1 MATKSYTN
9 TYRGPGQEFLT
20 AKVERDLL
28 ERWIHQGDPRALDRL
43 VSSHKPLVLK
53 HATRLR
59 SGNLGLADLV
69 QEGCVGLL
77 EAAHRFDLNQEVR
90 FATYAQWWI
99 KAAIQDFADRN
110 ASSVR
115 TVTSTKQRSLL
126 FGLRRML
133 KDPNGSV
140 SLTSEAKQEMATR
153 YGVSPDTVDRVLSRI
168 SIRDLS
174 IDAPWGE
181 DAGMTLGDTLT
192 DDADTAEDLL
202 AEDDERRYRRKL
214 LAEGLD
220 TLTSRERLIVQRR
233 HLDEKGAILLELGD
247 ELGVSK
253 ERVRQIEKRA
263 LEKLVRA
270 VRNGARSNISAHIA

>member
-9 TYRGPGQEFLT
+9 TYRRPGQEFLT

-202 AEDDERRYRRKL
+202 AEDDERRYRREL

-270 VRNGARSNISAHIA
+270 VRNGARSNISAHIS